1 MTPPRYLRPSPRP
14 VAPRARAVGDT
25 LQRDAG
31 LLALTRAARAGLDRL
46 ETVKLAVP
54 KALHGA
60 LSAGGVDESGWTLLV
75 KNAAAAAKLRM
86 LRPHLQLLLTER
98 FGPGE
103 LRIKLASSA

>member
-1 MTPPRYLRPSPRP
+1 M
-14 VAPRARAVGDT
+14 VPRARALADT

-31 LLALTRAARAGLDRL
+31 LLALTRAARAGEERL
-46 ETVKLAVP
+46 ATVKLAIP
-54 KALHGA
+54 KALHA
-60 LSAGGVDESGWTLLV
+60 AVVAGGVDEAGWTLLV

-103 LRIKLASSA
+103 LRIKLMASV

>member
-1 MTPPRYLRPSPRP
+1 M
-14 VAPRARAVGDT
+14 VPRARAVVDT

-31 LLALTRAARAGLDRL
+31 LLALTRAARAGQDRL
-46 ETVKLAVP
+46 ATVKLAVP
-54 KALHGA
+54 KPLHAALA
-60 LSAGGVDESGWTLLV
+60 AGGVDEAGWTLLV

-103 LRIKLASSA
+103 LRIKLMTAV

>member
-1 MTPPRYLRPSPRP
+1 M
-14 VAPRARAVGDT
+14 VPRARALVDT

-31 LLALTRAARAGLDRL
+31 LLALTRAARAGEERL
-46 ETVKLAVP
+46 ATVKLAIP
-54 KALHGA
+54 KALHA
-60 LSAGGVDESGWTLLV
+60 AVVAGGVDEAGWTLLV

-103 LRIKLASSA
+103 LRIKLMASV